1 MNITIRPNG
10 AFVCPRFSIIWK
22 VLCVVS
28 NWVVERVFFKERL
41 QLKRCH
47 PHAHE
52 LQGEFFKFSKGI
64 GASDE
69 ESDGGGI

>member
-1 MNITIRPNG
+1 M
-10 AFVCPRFSIIWK
+10 F
-22 VLCVVS
+22 
-28 NWVVERVFFKERL
+28 FFKERL